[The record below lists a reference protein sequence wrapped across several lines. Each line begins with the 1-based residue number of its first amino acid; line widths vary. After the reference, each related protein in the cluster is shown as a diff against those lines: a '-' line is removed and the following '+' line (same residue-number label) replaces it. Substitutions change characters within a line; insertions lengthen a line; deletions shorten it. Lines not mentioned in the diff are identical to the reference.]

1 MVLKKGL
8 KGGNGKWYRVTL
20 SLALLLLGSG
30 LGCTASTGK
39 APSSQAQ
46 VTEAV
51 ANPSPAT
58 GQPQQLAVEA
68 EVTIAGQQFELEV
81 ARTPEQQRIGLMFRT
96 DLPADRGMWFPFDPP
111 QPASF
116 WMFNTLIN
124 LDIIFLY
131 QGKVVYIAADVPG
144 CPAQP
149 CPAYGPPLSQL
160 VDGVLEFRGG
170 TAAALG
176 LAVGD
181 TVEIQEIPP
190 VSP

>member
-1 MVLKKGL
+1 MAA
-8 KGGNGKWYRVTL
+8 KWRKITGYL

-30 LGCTASTGK
+30 LGCTSSAGE
-39 APSSQAQ
+39 SSQVQ
-46 VTEAV
+46 VAEAA
-51 ANPSPAT
+51 ANPSL

-68 EVTIAGQQFELEV
+68 EVTIAGQPFELEV

-96 DLPADRGMWFPFDPP
+96 DLPEDRGMWFPFDPP
-111 QPASF
+111 RPASF

-131 QGKVVYIAADVPG
+131 RGEVVYIAADVPG

-149 CPAYGPPLSQL
+149 CPTYGPPPSQL

-170 TAAALG
+170 TAAGLG
-176 LAVGD
+176 LQVGD
-181 TVEIQEIPP
+181 AVEIRLL
-190 VSP
+190 SP

>member
-1 MVLKKGL
+1 
-8 KGGNGKWYRVTL
+8 
-20 SLALLLLGSG
+20 
-30 LGCTASTGK
+30 
-39 APSSQAQ
+39 

-51 ANPSPAT
+51 ANPSLAT
-58 GQPQQLAVEA
+58 GQPQQLTVEA

-96 DLPADRGMWFPFDPP
+96 DLPEDRGMWFPFDPP

-131 QGKVVYIAADVPG
+131 QGEVVYIAADVPG

-149 CPAYGPPLSQL
+149 CPAYGPPPAQL

-181 TVEIQEIPP
+181 TVEIQKIRP

>member
-1 MVLKKGL
+1 MVLFTIHVPKGC
-8 KGGNGKWYRVTL
+8 RVAL
-20 SLALLLLGSG
+20 GLALLLLGSG
-30 LGCTASTGK
+30 LGCTAATERSP
-39 APSSQAQ
+39 ASQTQ
-46 VTEAV
+46 VTEAI
-51 ANPSPAT
+51 SPFPPAI
-58 GQPQQLAVEA
+58 GQPQQLPVEA
-68 EVTIAGQQFELEV
+68 EVTLAGQRFELEV
-81 ARTPEQQRIGLMFRT
+81 ARTPEQQRLGLMFRT
-96 DLPADRGMWFPFDPP
+96 DLPPDRGMWFPFDPP

-144 CPAQP
+144 CPARP
-149 CPAYGPPLSQL
+149 CPTYGPPPSQL

-181 TVEIQEIPP
+181 PVEIRELQP
-190 VSP
+190 VAP

>member
-1 MVLKKGL
+1 MALKW
-8 KGGNGKWYRVTL
+8 GKMTTYL
-20 SLALLLLGSG
+20 SLALVLLGSG
-30 LGCTASTGK
+30 LGC
-39 APSSQAQ
+39 SSSSDSGQ
-46 VTEAV
+46 VQSGQVQVAEAA
-51 ANPSPAT
+51 ANPSPAV

-68 EVTIAGQQFELEV
+68 EVTIADQRFELEV

-96 DLPADRGMWFPFDPP
+96 DLPEDRGMWFPFDPP

-131 QGKVVYIAADVPG
+131 QGEVVYVAADVPG

-149 CPAYGPPLSQL
+149 CPAYGPPRSQL

-170 TAAALG
+170 TAASLG
-176 LAVGD
+176 LEVGD
-181 TVEIQEIPP
+181 TVEIRPLTP
-190 VSP
+190 

>member
-1 MVLKKGL
+1 
-8 KGGNGKWYRVTL
+8 
-20 SLALLLLGSG
+20 
-30 LGCTASTGK
+30 
-39 APSSQAQ
+39 
-46 VTEAV
+46 
-51 ANPSPAT
+51 
-58 GQPQQLAVEA
+58 
-68 EVTIAGQQFELEV
+68 V
-81 ARTPEQQRIGLMFRT
+81 ARTPEQQRLGLMFRT
-96 DLPADRGMWFPFDPP
+96 DLPPDRGMWFPFDPP

-149 CPAYGPPLSQL
+149 CPTYGPPPSQL

-181 TVEIQEIPP
+181 PVEIRELQP
-190 VSP
+190 VAP

>member
-1 MVLKKGL
+1 MAVKW
-8 KGGNGKWYRVTL
+8 GKMTGYL

-30 LGCTASTGK
+30 LGCTSSAGE
-39 APSSQAQ
+39 SSQVQ
-46 VTEAV
+46 VAEAA

-58 GQPQQLAVEA
+58 GQPQHLAVEA
-68 EVTIAGQQFELEV
+68 EVTIADQRFELEV

-96 DLPADRGMWFPFDPP
+96 DLPEDRGMWFPFDPP
-111 QPASF
+111 RPASF

-131 QGKVVYIAADVPG
+131 QGEVVYIAADVPG

-149 CPAYGPPLSQL
+149 CPTYGPPPSQL

-170 TAAALG
+170 TAASLG
-176 LAVGD
+176 LQVGD
-181 TVEIQEIPP
+181 TVEIQRL
-190 VSP
+190 SS